1 MLTIVY
7 SPGVQV
13 QQVEIPKEVERSIK
27 GALYIRPGA
36 TVSVT
41 EGEAKHL
48 KAQGVKFIEVGAK
61 ATAKKKADTAPVKT
75 GEVQPVPGVGAPEAG
90 PSDGAAS
97 DGEGKTSFD
106 DDETGRE
113 EELAFEHK

>member
-1 MLTIVY
+1 MPTIVY

-36 TVSVT
+36 TVTVT
-41 EGEAKHL
+41 DGEAKHL

-61 ATAKKKADTAPVKT
+61 ATGKGKADAAPVKT
-75 GEVQPVPGVGAPEAG
+75 GEVRPVPGVVAPGAA
-90 PSDGAAS
+90 PSDGAAGR
-97 DGEGKTSFD
+97 DEGRANFVD
-106 DDETGRE
+106 EETGRE
-113 EELAFEHK
+113 EELAFERK